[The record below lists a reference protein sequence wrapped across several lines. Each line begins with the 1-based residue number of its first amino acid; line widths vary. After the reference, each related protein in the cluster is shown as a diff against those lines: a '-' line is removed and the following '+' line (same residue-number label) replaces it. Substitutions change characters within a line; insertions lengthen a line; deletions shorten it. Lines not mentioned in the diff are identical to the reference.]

1 MAGIEGY
8 YCYIVPCYVACVS
21 LLEPRVTLTAMETSV
36 WTVFLYASL
45 TAVATGIGALPFF
58 VFHNVSKRTLGLA
71 NAAAAGLMLSASFQL
86 IYEGLNYSALRT
98 VMGMLIGLVAIVI
111 SRKLIAQRGE
121 PDIAELQ
128 SANAV
133 KALLIIGVMTA
144 HSFAEG
150 VGVGVAFGGGNDFGV
165 FITAAIALHNVPEGL
180 AISLVLV
187 PRGSPVWKAAMWSVI
202 SSVPQP
208 LMAVPAFLFVQVFEP
223 FLPVGLGLAAGAMIW
238 MAASELFPDAL
249 ENAPANSA
257 AITTTLAVAAMTL
270 FQVWLG

>member
-1 MAGIEGY
+1 MRVTRDI
-8 YCYIVPCYVACVS
+8 CFITKVNNLDKYV
-21 LLEPRVTLTAMETSV
+21 LEPCVTLTVMETSV
-36 WTVFLYASL
+36 WMVLLYASI

-58 VFHNVSKRTLGLA
+58 VFHNVSSRTLGLA

-86 IYEGLNYSALRT
+86 IYEGLNYSPPRT
-98 VMGMLIGLVAIVI
+98 VIGMLIGLVSIVI
-111 SRKLIAQRGE
+111 SRKLISQRGE

-128 SANAV
+128 NANAV

-180 AISLVLV
+180 AIALVLV
-187 PRGSPVWKAAMWSVI
+187 PRGSPVWKAAMWSI
-202 SSVPQP
+202 FSSLPQP
-208 LMAVPAFLFVQVFEP
+208 LMAVPAYLFVRVFEP

-238 MAASELFPDAL
+238 MAASELFPDSL
-249 ENAPANSA
+249 ENTSANSA
-257 AITTTLAVAAMTL
+257 AIATTLAVAAMTL